1 MIETPTLFDI
11 GVNLLHPQFD
21 VDREDVLARARDQGV
36 AGMLV
41 TSTSIE
47 STIQN
52 IAYCQPRGLHCTAGI
67 HPHDASGAGADFAE
81 TLLALARAPCVK
93 AIGETG
99 LDFNRNFSPA
109 EVQRSVFSAQIEVAI
124 ESRLPL
130 FVHDRDSAGETA
142 ERLAGAADRLS
153 AVVVHC
159 FTGTE
164 ADLSRYLALGFCI
177 GITGWICDRRR
188 GGRLRELVTRIP
200 IDALLIETDA
210 PFLLP
215 GNTPADWH
223 ATHAVSAP
231 RRRNEPA
238 LLHFVVEEI
247 ARLRRESPAFIAE
260 QTRNNAL
267 RLLQIPEPG

>member
-1 MIETPTLFDI
+1 MTEMTPLFDI

-21 VDREDVLARARDQGV
+21 ADREDVVRRARQQGV
-36 AGMLV
+36 TGMLV

-47 STIQN
+47 STMQN
-52 IAYCQPRGLHCTAGI
+52 LAYCQPRGLYCTAGI
-67 HPHDASGAGADFAE
+67 HPHDASSATPDFPQR
-81 TLLALARAPCVK
+81 LLELARASCVK
-93 AIGETG
+93 AIGESG

-109 EVQRSVFSAQIEVAI
+109 DAQRSVFSAQIEVAI

-142 ERLAGAADRLS
+142 DRLAEAADRLP

-164 ADLSRYLALGFCI
+164 ADLGRYLSLGFSI

-188 GGRLRELVTRIP
+188 GARLRELVTRIP

-223 ATHAVSAP
+223 ASHAVAAP

-247 ARLRRESPAFIAE
+247 ARLRQQSPAYIAE
-260 QTRNNAL
+260 QTRQNAL
-267 RLLQIPEPG
+267 RLFQIPEPG